1 MTDNRARRDGK
12 RRPGSASRPKIKKE
26 VLKDLN
32 PNEERKGQVQGGAM
46 RRNTGGANCTDAGC
60 E

>member
-1 MTDNRARRDGK
+1 MTTKREGK
-12 RRPGSASRPKIKKE
+12 GKPATAKRPKIKKE

-32 PNEERKGQVQGGAM
+32 PNDERKGQVQGGA
-46 RRNTGGANCTDAGC
+46 RRVDTGGANCTDAGC

>member
-1 MTDNRARRDGK
+1 MTARRDNK
-12 RRPGSASRPKIKKE
+12 VKPKSAERPKIKTE

-32 PNEERKGQVQGGAM
+32 PNEERKGQVRGGAV
-46 RRNTGGANCTDAGC
+46 RADSGGANCTDAGG

>member
-1 MTDNRARRDGK
+1 MTAKRDSK
-12 RRPGSASRPKIKKE
+12 PKPKSAERPKIKKE

-32 PNEERKGQVQGGAM
+32 PNEERRGQVRGGAV
-46 RRNTGGANCTDAGC
+46 RANSGGANCTDAGC